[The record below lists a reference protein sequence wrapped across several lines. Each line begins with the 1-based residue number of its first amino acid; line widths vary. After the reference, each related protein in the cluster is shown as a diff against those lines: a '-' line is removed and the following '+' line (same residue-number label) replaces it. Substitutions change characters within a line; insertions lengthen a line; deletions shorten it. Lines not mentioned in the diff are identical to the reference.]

1 MRAYVMSHPGGPE
14 VLEFKEVPD
23 PKPKKNWV
31 LIQVKGFGLNRSEL
45 YTRKGHSG
53 DEVTLPRILGIEC
66 VGEVIDG
73 GGTDLIPKQRVA
85 AAMGFMGRKH
95 DGGYAEMA
103 LLPRSHVYP
112 INTSLTWEDLA
123 ALPETYLTAWGVLHE
138 TIEIQRGQQVLIRG
152 GSSSVGL
159 AAANIARD
167 MGVRVFATTRSEI
180 KSSKLRAAGVNEVI
194 LDSGNIADVIKSK
207 SNGGVDGVVE
217 LVGLPETIMDCLQCC
232 RSRGVV
238 GMVGFLGDQWNY
250 KFFPW
255 MPSTVRL
262 SLYSTETLEK
272 DYASPVLQQIVQKV
286 ESGAYKTN
294 IDRIFSFEEAPEA
307 HRIMESN
314 QAAGKLVVMTGK

>member
-1 MRAYVMSHPGGPE
+1 M
-14 VLEFKEVPD
+14 
-23 PKPKKNWV
+23 
-31 LIQVKGFGLNRSEL
+31 
-45 YTRKGHSG
+45 
-53 DEVTLPRILGIEC
+53 TLPRILGIEC
-66 VGEVIDG
+66 VGEVING
-73 GGTDLIPKQRVA
+73 GGTDLIPEQRIA

-103 LLPRSHVYP
+103 VLPRSHVYP
-112 INTSLTWEDLA
+112 INTSLSWEELA

-138 TIEIQRGQQVLIRG
+138 TIEIRRGQQVLIRG

-167 MGVRVFATTRSEI
+167 MGVRVFATTRSEP
-180 KSSKLRAAGVNEVI
+180 KSSKLRAAGVDEVI
-194 LDSGNIADVIKSK
+194 LDSGHIADEIKSK
-207 SNGGVDGVVE
+207 SSGGVDGVVE
-217 LVGLPETIMDCLQCC
+217 LVGLPETIMDCFLCC
-232 RSRGVV
+232 RPRGVV
-238 GMVGFLGDQWNY
+238 GMVGFLGNQWNY
-250 KFFPW
+250 NFFPW

-294 IDRIFSFEEAPEA
+294 IDRIFSFEELPEA
-307 HRIMESN
+307 HQIMENN